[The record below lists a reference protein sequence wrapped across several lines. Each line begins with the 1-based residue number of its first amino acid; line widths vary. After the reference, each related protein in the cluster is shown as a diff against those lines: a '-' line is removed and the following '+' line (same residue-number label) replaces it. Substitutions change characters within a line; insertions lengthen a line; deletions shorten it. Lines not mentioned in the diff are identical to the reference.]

1 MKLILLFLLT
11 AGCAKDYSFNPYSTV
26 LQQLI
31 KSEHLNE
38 EKKKK

>member
-11 AGCAKDYSFNPYSTV
+11 AGCAKDYSFNM